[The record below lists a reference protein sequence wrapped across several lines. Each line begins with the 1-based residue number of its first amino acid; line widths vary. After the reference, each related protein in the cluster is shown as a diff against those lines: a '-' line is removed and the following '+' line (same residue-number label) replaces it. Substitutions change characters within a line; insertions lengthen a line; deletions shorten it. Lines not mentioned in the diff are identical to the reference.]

1 MGRNLGRHS
10 TMNKHHYGNIFP
22 LVRPALDREIQ
33 GLSFD
38 AWYAVEIM

>member
-1 MGRNLGRHS
+1 MGHNLRLHL
-10 TMNKHHYGNIFP
+10 TMNNRHYGDTFP
-22 LVRPALDREIQ
+22 LIPSPLDREIQ